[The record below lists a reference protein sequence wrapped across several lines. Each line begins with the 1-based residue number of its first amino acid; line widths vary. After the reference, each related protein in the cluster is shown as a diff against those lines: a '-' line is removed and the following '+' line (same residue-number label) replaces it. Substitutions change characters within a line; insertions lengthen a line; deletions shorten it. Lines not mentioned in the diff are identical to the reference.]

1 MAERQKHNAPPA
13 FLAAARVRNARWHFL
28 PKCSATAKRSGQPC
42 QLPAMANGKCYYHG
56 GKTPKGKDW
65 HRISKPKNPSK
76 ATDKLD
82 AIERRN
88 KARARRLARMTPEE
102 RAAHKKWHQSH
113 APGPPE
119 PREARR
125 QLRKQNADMR
135 ARAAAD
141 RAPEPSPEM
150 QALLARK
157 EALEARLAALS
168 AEPRS
173 EGGCSPAPDEP
184 GMTDDPENPETWRI
198 FQ

>member
-1 MAERQKHNAPPA
+1 MVERKKRNAPPA
-13 FLAAARVRNARWHFL
+13 FLAAARQRNATQHLL

-42 QLPAMANGKCYYHG
+42 QMPSMANGKCYYHG

-65 HRISKPKNPSK
+65 HRITKPKNPGK
-76 ATDKLD
+76 ATAKLEV
-82 AIERRN
+82 IERRA

-102 RAAHKKWHQSH
+102 QAAHKAWHQSH

-125 QLRKQNADMR
+125 QMRKQNAEMR
-135 ARAAAD
+135 ARWAAD
-141 RAPEPSPEM
+141 RAPEPSLEA
-150 QALLARK
+150 QALQARK
-157 EALEARLAALS
+157 EALAARLAALS

-173 EGGCSPAPDEP
+173 EGGCRPAPDTP
-184 GMTDDPENPETWRI
+184 GVTNDPDNPETWRI